1 MGAKAFFA
9 WYLDFQTTDSYL
21 KFKTRMPIRDDHLLN
36 VTPKQAIEIQK
47 SLGKLVRFKKLIK
60 PEYVAGTDISFSKK
74 TDRVWAGVVVLSY
87 PDLIK
92 KEEKWV
98 DGESHFPY
106 IPGLLSFREIP
117 VLLKAIRLLE
127 IQPDL
132 FFCDGQGIAHPR
144 GLGLASHLG
153 LILNKPTVGCAKSR
167 LVGDYL
173 PVGTEKGNYEY
184 LRYGDRIMGAVL
196 RTRANVKPLFIS
208 QGHKI
213 TLVDC
218 INIVLQCCPRY
229 RVPEPVR
236 QAHHLVER
244 LRKSQEID

>member
-1 MGAKAFFA
+1 MLGI
-9 WYLDFQTTDSYL
+9 LTSEQTASYL
-21 KFKTRMPIRDDHLLN
+21 SSLPAMPIRDDHLLN
-36 VTPKQAIEIQK
+36 VTPKQATEIQK
-47 SLGKLVRFKKLIK
+47 KLCKLVRFKKLREPHYI
-60 PEYVAGTDISFSKK
+60 AGTDISSSKK
-74 TDRVWAGVVVLSY
+74 TGRVWAGVVVLSF
-87 PDLIK
+87 PDILK

-98 DGESHFPY
+98 DGISHFPY

-117 VLLKAIRLLE
+117 FLLKAIRLLE

-173 PVGTEKGNYEY
+173 PVGPEKGNYEY
-184 LRYGDRIMGAVL
+184 LRYGSRIIGAVL

-213 TLVDC
+213 TLIDC
-218 INIVLQCCPRY
+218 INMVLQCCPTY
-229 RVPEPVR
+229 RIPEPVR
-236 QAHHLVER
+236 QAHHLVNR
-244 LRKSQEID
+244 LRKSQEVD